1 MTISSVFSISAEK
14 YPSRRLVG
22 RGLRHPQR
30 GEEPVDTVPAKHL
43 LHRSRSTEWFGTDH
57 TMNIYRGCCH
67 GCLYCDSRS
76 DCYQIGEFDR
86 VRVKAD
92 ALRILRDDLARKVR
106 PAFIGMGAMSDPY
119 NPFEEKLELTRH
131 SLELIDAYDCG
142 VTVAT
147 KSDLIVRDI
156 DILTAIQSHS
166 PVICKITITTTD
178 DTLAAKVEPHA
189 PAPSRRLAALEKLS
203 EAGLFA
209 GVLLMPVLPFLEDSD
224 ENVLSV
230 VEGAAKAGARFI
242 YPALG
247 VTMRQ
252 GQQEYFLDG
261 LERAFPGRGLK
272 ERYLR
277 QYGDRYQCA
286 SPRARALWKVFS
298 QTCRERGILYDMKS
312 IVRAATLGYGDRQL
326 TFFD

>member
-119 NPFEEKLELTRH
+119 NPFEEELELTRH
-131 SLELIDAYDCG
+131 ALELIDAYDCG

-252 GQQEYFLDG
+252 GQREYFLDG